1 MRGGET
7 MRKSKVN
14 KMKLASVLLLSTVLI
29 PNIAYADEEID
40 ESMEAETAVDPAE
53 TENSGQTAQDTVTE
67 ENTDVNEEV
76 TNEEPVEE
84 SLEIPPSINNENDIE
99 TNAESA
105 DNAEETVDDSS
116 GTNDGSDSP
125 ILQPAE
131 PGEEPEE
138 TGAAEDSESDN
149 IPAEVPE
156 ETGNTDDSNTG
167 DYTEGEE
174 ETPEAE
180 IPEQEDE
187 TQTEEN
193 VPSEPDSGESSE
205 NQDNNFETPELPTEP
220 IEPLEPVEPEEPAET
235 EPSEQPNTEVEQN
248 SGDGDNNNVPAE
260 EVPAESTEE
269 PVENT
274 APENSGSTDTEGT
287 QKDEANTEANHNT
300 AGNGPKKLYHYDYG
314 DILEGIT
321 FKEENLQNDI
331 STLDQRV
338 SRVMSSKIIEE
349 KNLTEA
355 QKLELQEQVKSEKT
369 NTYDG
374 EELPNTGETSHP
386 NYALAGL
393 LTVFGG
399 ALLIKSKKTK
409 TDN

>member
-248 SGDGDNNNVPAE
+248 SDDGDNNNVPAE

-287 QKDEANTEANHNT
+287 QKDEANTEANHST
-300 AGNGPKKLYHYDYG
+300 AGNGPKKLYRYDYG

>member
-1 MRGGET
+1 

-248 SGDGDNNNVPAE
+248 SDDGDNNNVPAE

-287 QKDEANTEANHNT
+287 QKDEANTEANHST

>member
-1 MRGGET
+1 

-40 ESMEAETAVDPAE
+40 ESMEAETAVGPAE

>member
-1 MRGGET
+1 

>member
-1 MRGGET
+1 

-248 SGDGDNNNVPAE
+248 SDDGDNNNVPAE